1 MSIIRTGTT
10 TIADVAAAAG
20 VSRSTASRALNDSP
34 RISEKTK
41 RLVRQ
46 VADSIGFVPNAQARA
61 LAVGR
66 SETIAMLV
74 TEPLPELFA
83 DPTYGV
89 FLGGITERLSE
100 SEYLPVLLQ
109 ASTTHERERV
119 RRHFERKSFD
129 AVIDISP
136 YTGSELLDVLRTLRI
151 PTVLCGQLEG
161 RPYEHVFSTIYSD
174 DVIGARLA
182 AQALRDRGR
191 THPVAILGPKDNPA
205 STDRV
210 AGYREVYGETLGE
223 HDVVYTG
230 WGASDGFTAMLRLLD
245 DHAHDVP
252 GSPESPI
259 DGVLAGS
266 DRIAAGVIE
275 ALQGRGFAVP
285 DDISVIGF
293 DDHPIAGT
301 TTPRLTT
308 IHQPLYEEG
317 RLAAHT
323 AMRMIDGAE
332 PETIVLPMTL
342 VERESL

>member
-1 MSIIRTGTT
+1 MSIIRSGTT
-10 TIADVAAAAG
+10 TIADVAEAAG

-34 RISEKTK
+34 RISERTK
-41 RLVRQ
+41 QLVREA
-46 VADSIGFVPNAQARA
+46 ADRIGFVPNAQARA

-109 ASTTHERERV
+109 ASTHHERERV
-119 RRHFERKSFD
+119 RRHLERKSFD

-136 YTGSELLDVLRTLRI
+136 YTGSELLDVLQRLHI
-151 PTVLCGQLEG
+151 PTVLCGQLDG
-161 RPYEHVFSTIYSD
+161 QPYEHVFSTIYSD
-174 DVIGARLA
+174 DVVGAKLA
-182 AQALRDRGR
+182 ADAMAARGR
-191 THPVAILGPKDNPA
+191 TRPVAILGPKDNPA

-210 AGYREVYGETLGE
+210 EGYRSVYGTALGE
-223 HDVVYTG
+223 RDVVYTG

-245 DHAHDVP
+245 ERASEGD
-252 GSPESPI
+252 SPTCGI

-275 ALQGRGFAVP
+275 ALQGRGICVP
-285 DDISVIGF
+285 DDVSVIGF
-293 DDHPIAGT
+293 DDHPIAMT
-301 TTPRLTT
+301 TTPKLTT

-317 RLAAHT
+317 RLAADT
-323 AMRMIDGAE
+323 AMRMIDGEA
-332 PETIVLPMTL
+332 PGTTVLQMTL